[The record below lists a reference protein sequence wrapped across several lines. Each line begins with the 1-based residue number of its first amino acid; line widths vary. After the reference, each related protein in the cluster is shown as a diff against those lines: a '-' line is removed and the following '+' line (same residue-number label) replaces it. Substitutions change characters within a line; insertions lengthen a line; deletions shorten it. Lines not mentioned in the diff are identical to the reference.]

1 MTPLITSAAPRPRV
15 GVLGPTPAVARR
27 LVVRLRARLPGSRLV
42 PLSLARYLSDRRAP
56 SRVVLCPAGSDP
68 ARDAAFLKEVRTR
81 VLWSPPG
88 VDLWSAIAG
97 LLGSHEAPPPGA
109 PTPAA
114 GRRRTSAL
122 LLEGDV
128 TPAIARRADAA
139 GAPRHWVVERVQ
151 RVRIPRSGLESL
163 ARRGVRWSV
172 LQPVEVVGIA
182 LSPELA
188 SARQRWKRLLPPDVP
203 VWVFPK

>member
-1 MTPLITSAAPRPRV
+1 M
-15 GVLGPTPAVARR
+15 
-27 LVVRLRARLPGSRLV
+27 
-42 PLSLARYLSDRRAP
+42 SLARYVSDRRAP
-56 SRVVLCPAGSDP
+56 SRLILCPAGAD
-68 ARDAAFLKEVRTR
+68 RDRDVAFLETVRRR
-81 VLWSPPG
+81 VLWPPPG

-97 LLGSHEAPPPGA
+97 LRGSDEPPPPGA
-109 PTPAA
+109 PTPAT

-128 TPAIARRADAA
+128 TEAMARRADAA

-151 RVRIPRSGLESL
+151 RVRIPESGLQAL

-172 LQPVEVVGIA
+172 LDPVEVIGIA
-182 LSPELA
+182 ASPELA
-188 SARQRWKRLLPPDVP
+188 SARSRWKKLVPPDVP

>member
-1 MTPLITSAAPRPRV
+1 
-15 GVLGPTPAVARR
+15 
-27 LVVRLRARLPGSRLV
+27 
-42 PLSLARYLSDRRAP
+42 
-56 SRVVLCPAGSDP
+56 VVLCPAGSDP
-68 ARDAAFLKEVRTR
+68 ARDVAFLKEVRTR
-81 VLWSPPG
+81 VLWPPPG

-97 LLGSHEAPPPGA
+97 LLGSHEPPPPGA
-109 PTPAA
+109 RAPAS

-128 TPAIARRADAA
+128 TAAMARRADAA

-151 RVRIPRSGLESL
+151 RVRIPPSGLESL

-172 LQPVEVVGIA
+172 LEPVEVVGIA
-182 LSPELA
+182 ASPELA
-188 SARQRWKRLLPPDVP
+188 RVRSRWKKLVPPDVP